1 MKTDWIRKAA
11 ALPARQLHL
20 MGGGLLLVAGAAFWF
35 YGMRAPLA
43 ALRTVRA
50 EQAQLALA
58 AGNPQLLAAQLAVLA
73 TDTGALA
80 KRLGAGA
87 GPAQPPAQLLVGL
100 MGELG
105 ALARD
110 KGVTLHGVTPA
121 PEEAALGFT
130 RIGVNAEVTGSYA
143 AVLAW
148 VGAIEHA
155 RPNLSIAGFEMRRA
169 KTAGQVDV
177 SIRIAAFLPQ
187 ENKP

>member
-1 MKTDWIRKAA
+1 MKTDWIRKAS

-80 KRLGAGA
+80 KRLGASS
-87 GPAQPPAQLLVGL
+87 AQPPAQLLVGL
-100 MGELG
+100 VGELG
-105 ALARD
+105 ALARE
-110 KGVTLHGVTPA
+110 KGVTLHGATPA

-130 RIGVNAEVTGSYA
+130 RIGFNAEVTGSYA

-148 VGAIEHA
+148 MGAIEQA

-169 KTAGQVDV
+169 KTAGQVDL